1 MPHTSPLISFQGRLT
16 NLPFY
21 VYERII
27 VMQVFKAKEKESM
40 KVISIPIHSIF
51 PNPAQPRK
59 FFDTVSLEELTESIE
74 EFGILQP
81 ITVRKIRGGY
91 ELVAGERRFRA
102 AENAGL
108 DSVPAIVLN
117 VDEKKSALLA
127 LLENLQRDDL
137 SFFEVAESYQNLIK
151 TQGMTQEQIAKKLG
165 KSQSNIANKL
175 RLLRLY
181 PRTRRLILEYSL
193 SERHARALLH
203 LTNEEAQL
211 SAVNTINEKNLN
223 VKESEDLVRKMLCP
237 AEASS
242 RKFKFKSFQ
251 DVRVFTNT
259 IKKALEIMK
268 DGGINADMETNSFDW
283 GIEYIIKVKNE

>member
-1 MPHTSPLISFQGRLT
+1 
-16 NLPFY
+16 
-21 VYERII
+21 
-27 VMQVFKAKEKESM
+27 MQVFKLHEKESM
-40 KVISIPIHSIF
+40 KVVSLPLSSIF

-59 FFDTVSLEELTESIE
+59 FFDTVSLEELTASIE
-74 EFGILQP
+74 EFGVLQP
-81 ITVRKIRGGY
+81 ISVRKVRGGY
-91 ELVAGERRFRA
+91 ELVAGERRYRA

-108 DSVPAIVLN
+108 DTIPAIILN

-151 TQGMTQEQIAKKLG
+151 TQGMTQEEIAKKLG

-181 PRTRRLILEYSL
+181 PRTRRLILEHSL

-203 LTNEEAQL
+203 LNDEEAQL
-211 SAVNTINEKNLN
+211 SAVRTINEKKLN
-223 VKESEDLVRKMLCP
+223 VSQAEELIKKMLATAP
-237 AEASS
+237 EP
-242 RKFKFKSFQ
+242 KQKLKFKSFQ
-251 DVRVFTNT
+251 DIRVFTNT
-259 IKKALEIMK
+259 IKHALELMR
-268 DGGINADMETNSFDW
+268 DGGVDADMETNSFDW

>member
-1 MPHTSPLISFQGRLT
+1 
-16 NLPFY
+16 
-21 VYERII
+21 
-27 VMQVFKAKEKESM
+27 MQVFRSKEKESM
-40 KVISIPIHSIF
+40 KVISLPIHSIF

-81 ITVRKIRGGY
+81 ITVRKVRGGY

-108 DSVPAIVLN
+108 DSVPAIVIN
-117 VDEKKSALLA
+117 ADEKKSALLA

-151 TQGMTQEQIAKKLG
+151 NQGMTQEEIAKKLG

-175 RLLRLY
+175 RLLKLY

-193 SERHARALLH
+193 TERHARALLH

-211 SAVNTINEKNLN
+211 SAVRTINEKKLN
-223 VKESEDLVRKMLCP
+223 VSEAEELIRKMLKP
-237 AEASS
+237 ACAPAQ
-242 RKFKFKSFQ
+242 KLKFKSFQ
-251 DVRVFTNT
+251 DVRIFTNT
-259 IKKALEIMK
+259 IKKALDLMR
-268 DGGINADMETNSFDW
+268 DGGVDADMETNSFDW

>member
-1 MPHTSPLISFQGRLT
+1 
-16 NLPFY
+16 
-21 VYERII
+21 
-27 VMQVFKAKEKESM
+27 MQVFKSKEKEAR
-40 KVISIPIHSIF
+40 KVVSLPIHSIF
-51 PNPAQPRK
+51 SNPSQPRK
-59 FFDTVSLEELTESIE
+59 FFDSVSLEELTESIE
-74 EFGILQP
+74 EFGIIQP
-81 ITVRKIRGGY
+81 ISVRKIRGGY
-91 ELVAGERRFRA
+91 EFVAGERRFRA

-108 DSVPAIVLN
+108 DSVPAIILN

-151 TQGMTQEQIAKKLG
+151 TQGMTQEEIAKKLG

-203 LTNEEAQL
+203 LTNEESQL
-211 SAVNTINEKNLN
+211 SAVHTINEKSLN
-223 VKESEDLVRKMLCP
+223 VKESEELIKKMLKPQQAP
-237 AEASS
+237 AQ
-242 RKFKFKSFQ
+242 KIKFKSFQ

-259 IKKALEIMK
+259 IKKALEIMR
-268 DGGINADMETNSFDW
+268 DGGVDADMETNSFDW

>member
-1 MPHTSPLISFQGRLT
+1 
-16 NLPFY
+16 
-21 VYERII
+21 
-27 VMQVFKAKEKESM
+27 MQVFKLKEKESM
-40 KVISIPIHSIF
+40 KVVSLPIHSIF
-51 PNPAQPRK
+51 PNPSQPRK

-81 ITVRKIRGGY
+81 VSVRKVRGGY

-102 AENAGL
+102 AQNAGL
-108 DSVPAIVLN
+108 DSIPAIILN

-137 SFFEVAESYQNLIK
+137 SFFEVAESYQSLIK
-151 TQGMTQEQIAKKLG
+151 TQGMTQEEIAKKLG

-211 SAVNTINEKNLN
+211 SAVRTISEKNLN
-223 VKESEDLVRKMLCP
+223 VSESEDLIRKMLKP
-237 AEASS
+237 ANTPPNQ
-242 RKFKFKSFQ
+242 KLKFKSFQ

-259 IKKALEIMK
+259 IKKALELMR
-268 DGGINADMETNSFDW
+268 DGGVNADMETNSFDW
-283 GIEYIIKVKNE
+283 GIEYVIKVRND

>member
-1 MPHTSPLISFQGRLT
+1 
-16 NLPFY
+16 
-21 VYERII
+21 
-27 VMQVFKAKEKESM
+27 MQVFKSKEKESR
-40 KVISIPIHSIF
+40 KVVSLPIHSIF
-51 PNPAQPRK
+51 PNPSQPRK
-59 FFDTVSLEELTESIE
+59 FFDSVSLEELTESIE
-74 EFGILQP
+74 EFGIIQP
-81 ITVRKIRGGY
+81 ISVRKIRGGY
-91 ELVAGERRFRA
+91 EIVAGERRFRA

-108 DSVPAIVLN
+108 DSIPAIILN

-151 TQGMTQEQIAKKLG
+151 TQGMTQEEIAKKLG

-211 SAVNTINEKNLN
+211 SAVRTINEKSLN
-223 VKESEDLVRKMLCP
+223 VKESEELIKKMLKPPTPP
-237 AEASS
+237 AQ
-242 RKFKFKSFQ
+242 RIKFKSFQ

-259 IKKALEIMK
+259 IKKALDIMR
-268 DGGINADMETNSFDW
+268 DGGVNADMETNSFDW

>member
-1 MPHTSPLISFQGRLT
+1 
-16 NLPFY
+16 
-21 VYERII
+21 
-27 VMQVFKAKEKESM
+27 MQVFRSKESESK
-40 KVISIPIHSIF
+40 KVVSLPIHSIF

-74 EFGILQP
+74 EFGIIQP
-81 ITVRKIRGGY
+81 ITVRRVRGGY

-108 DSVPAIVLN
+108 DSVPAIILN

-151 TQGMTQEQIAKKLG
+151 TQGMTQEEIAKKLG

-175 RLLRLY
+175 RLLKLY

-193 SERHARALLH
+193 TERHARALLH
-203 LTNEEAQL
+203 LTSEEAQL
-211 SAVNTINEKNLN
+211 SAVRTINEKKLN
-223 VKESEDLVRKMLCP
+223 VQGAEELIRKMLKP
-237 AEASS
+237 ESQPS
-242 RKFKFKSFQ
+242 QKLKFKSFQ
-251 DVRVFTNT
+251 DVRIFTNT
-259 IKKALEIMK
+259 IKKALDLMR
-268 DGGINADMETNSFDW
+268 DGGVNADMETNSFDW
-283 GIEYIIKVKNE
+283 GIEYVIKVKNE

>member
-1 MPHTSPLISFQGRLT
+1 
-16 NLPFY
+16 
-21 VYERII
+21 
-27 VMQVFKAKEKESM
+27 MQVFRSKERESM
-40 KVISIPIHSIF
+40 KVVSLPIHSIF

-59 FFDTVSLEELTESIE
+59 YFDSISLEELTASIE
-74 EFGILQP
+74 EFGVLQP
-81 ITVRKIRGGY
+81 ISVRRVRGGY
-91 ELVAGERRFRA
+91 EIIAGERRFRA

-108 DSVPAIVLN
+108 DTIPAIIMN
-117 VDEKKSALLA
+117 IDEKKSALLA

-151 TQGMTQEQIAKKLG
+151 SQGFTQEEIAKKLG

-203 LTNEEAQL
+203 LTDEEAQL
-211 SAVNTINEKNLN
+211 LAVRTINEKKLN
-223 VKESEDLVRKMLCP
+223 VAQSEELIKDMLKSNVP
-237 AEASS
+237 SKQKL
-242 RKFKFKSFQ
+242 RFKSFQ
-251 DVRVFTNT
+251 DIRVFTNT
-259 IKKALEIMK
+259 IKRALDIMR
-268 DGGINADMETNSFDW
+268 DGGVDADMETNSFDW